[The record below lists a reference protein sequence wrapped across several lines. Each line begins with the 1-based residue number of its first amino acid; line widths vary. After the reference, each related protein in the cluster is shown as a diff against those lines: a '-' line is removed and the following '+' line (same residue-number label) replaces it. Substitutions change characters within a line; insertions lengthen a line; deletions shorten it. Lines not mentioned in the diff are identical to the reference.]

1 MARGRGRGRRS
12 RKRSGGRSRKGGR
25 GRGSSKRINWHE
37 IMRKVREG
45 EHLTKREREFLSR
58 ALDRRKKA
66 KDER

>member
-1 MARGRGRGRRS
+1 MARGSGKGRRRN
-12 RKRSGGRSRKGGR
+12 RKRSRKGGR
-25 GRGSSKRINWHE
+25 GKGSSKRINWHE

-45 EHLTKREREFLSR
+45 EPLTKREREFLSR